1 VIRVRGL
8 SKSFDGRP
16 VLKGVSLDMGEC
28 ETVVILGPS
37 GQGKTVLIKT
47 MIRLLEPDSGQVF
60 YQDRDILTLSKREFR
75 RVQENMAFVFQANAL
90 FDFLNVR
97 DNLSLYLQMHK
108 KMSPE
113 EIATRVQAA
122 IQFVGLE
129 HSTLEKFPEELSGG
143 MQKRVAIA
151 RAILQEPRVIFYDE
165 PTVGLDEGN
174 VEKVID
180 LIELLKKQV
189 CATSVIVTH
198 DISLMQRVADR
209 VALLRHGEVV
219 FTGTKE
225 EVSADMLNRLYST
238 GVDDEH

>member
-1 VIRVRGL
+1 MIRVRGL

-122 IQFVGLE
+122 IQFVGLD
-129 HSTLEKFPEELSGG
+129 HTSLEKFPEELSGG

-225 EVSADMLNRLYST
+225 EVSADMLSRLYST

>member
-225 EVSADMLNRLYST
+225 EVSADMLSRLYST

>member
-1 VIRVRGL
+1 VIKVRGL
-8 SKSFDGRP
+8 TKSFNGRP
-16 VLKGVSLDMGEC
+16 VLKGISLDMGEC

-60 YQDRDILTLSKREFR
+60 YQDRDIFTLSKKEFR

-97 DNLSLYLQMHK
+97 DNLSLYLHMHK
-108 KMSPE
+108 KMSQA

-122 IQFVGLE
+122 IQFVGLD
-129 HSTLEKFPEELSGG
+129 HATLEKFPEALSGG

-198 DISLMQRVADR
+198 DIPLMQRVADR

-225 EVSADMLNRLYST
+225 EVSDDMLRRLYST
-238 GVDDEH
+238 GVDDEQ

>member
-1 VIRVRGL
+1 VIKVRGL
-8 SKSFDGRP
+8 TKSFNGRP
-16 VLKGVSLDMGEC
+16 VLKGISLDMGEC

-60 YQDRDILTLSKREFR
+60 YQDRDIFTLSKKEFR

-97 DNLSLYLQMHK
+97 DNLSLYLHMHK
-108 KMSPE
+108 KMSQA

-122 IQFVGLE
+122 IQFVGLD
-129 HSTLEKFPEELSGG
+129 HATLEKFPEALSGG

-165 PTVGLDEGN
+165 PTMGLDEGN

-198 DISLMQRVADR
+198 DIPLMQRVADR

-225 EVSADMLNRLYST
+225 EVSDDMLRRLYST
-238 GVDDEH
+238 GVDDEQ

>member
-1 VIRVRGL
+1 MIKVRGL
-8 SKSFDGRP
+8 TKSFDGRP
-16 VLKGVSLDMGEC
+16 VLKGISLDMGEC

-60 YQDRDILTLSKREFR
+60 YQNRDIFTLSKKEFR

-97 DNLSLYLQMHK
+97 DNLSLYLHMHK
-108 KMSPE
+108 KMSQA

-122 IQFVGLE
+122 IQFVGLDP
-129 HSTLEKFPEELSGG
+129 STLEKFPEALSGG

-198 DISLMQRVADR
+198 DISLMKRVADR
-209 VALLRHGEVV
+209 VALVRHGEVV

-225 EVSADMLNRLYST
+225 EVSDDMLRRLYST
-238 GVDDEH
+238 GVDDEQ

>member
-1 VIRVRGL
+1 MIRVRGL

-97 DNLSLYLQMHK
+97 DNLSLYLHMHK
-108 KMSPE
+108 KMSAE
-113 EIATRVQAA
+113 EIDTRVQAA
-122 IQFVGLE
+122 IQFVGLD
-129 HSTLEKFPEELSGG
+129 HTSLEKFPEELSGG

-225 EVSADMLNRLYST
+225 QVSADMLRRLYST

>member
-1 VIRVRGL
+1 MIKVRGL
-8 SKSFDGRP
+8 TKSFDGRP
-16 VLKGVSLDMGEC
+16 VLKGISLDMGEC

-60 YQDRDILTLSKREFR
+60 YQDRDIFTLSKKEFR

-97 DNLSLYLQMHK
+97 DNLSLYLHMHK
-108 KMSPE
+108 KMSQA

-122 IQFVGLE
+122 IQFVGLDP
-129 HSTLEKFPEELSGG
+129 STLEKFPEALSGG

-198 DISLMQRVADR
+198 DISLMKRVADR
-209 VALLRHGEVV
+209 VALVRHGEVV

-225 EVSADMLNRLYST
+225 EVSDDMLRRLYST
-238 GVDDEH
+238 GVDDEQ